1 MARLHTRRK
10 ADGAPR
16 IIAMPTMTD
25 PDTLNGLTVPFDP
38 KRIRDLPRVATPQ
51 DMALSVAL
59 VGLALLDRTTI
70 PTADLAR
77 MCGLTEADLAVAL
90 ARACGRKGD
99 GTPKF
104 FHATVSRGIVTLAVV
119 MQRLLRPERY
129 VRLSV
134 EALATAPTA
143 DHARLYVLAAEAAI
157 GDDRRGTHIV
167 SAPTNYLSLN
177 RAAEPDA
184 DLAAMVAWA
193 QAWFG
198 DATAGRILSGG
209 IDDDTIYVAAANTC
223 NWAYDHRAAP
233 RPWTDD
239 DYWKRSRLRER
250 DGQWDG
256 HDLSVDA
263 IRAAKVCEWIK
274 RDRCRVGA
282 RSIRTHWL
290 TALNMALA
298 GKSGADGERLL
309 ASIRE
314 HGATAAFERWTLA
327 KASRLDTPLPWVERV
342 ADEGAALRR
351 VAAANPDAPGLR
363 PYATDP
369 VRGEQLCH
377 LQYRWRVS
385 DPILNAYRAGQITRA
400 DCISSLASA
409 KVSYRVGGREPP
421 PLREHRVK
429 PNAVSRERLE
439 AMGLWLMMQSDMA
452 DSLIPVIWE
461 IVVCA
466 THYGAQYDG
475 IAALADA
482 MAERVAGS
490 PHWAGWQRAW
500 RQAGHGGEALEQAA
514 RRAFVEA
521 FEATADGGG
530 GAG

>member
-16 IIAMPTMTD
+16 IIAMPTTTD
-25 PDTLNGLTVPFDP
+25 PDTLDGLTVPVDP
-38 KRIRDLPRVATPQ
+38 KRIRDMPRITTPQ

-59 VGLALLDRTTI
+59 VGLALLGRTTI
-70 PTADLAR
+70 PAADLAR

-104 FHATVSRGIVTLAVV
+104 FRATVSQGIVTLAVI

-143 DHARLYVLAAEAAI
+143 DHARLYALAAEAAI
-157 GDDRRGTHIV
+157 GDDRKGTHV
-167 SAPTNYLSLN
+167 VRAPTDYIGLG
-177 RAAEPDA
+177 RAEDPDA
-184 DLAAMVAWA
+184 TLAGMVAWA
-193 QAWFG
+193 QGWFG
-198 DATAGRILSGG
+198 DETAGRILSAG
-209 IDDDTIYVAAANTC
+209 IDVGTIYVAANNTC

-256 HDLSVDA
+256 HDLSVDT

-274 RDRCRVGA
+274 RDSCRVGA

-314 HGATAAFERWTLA
+314 HGATAAFERWVLA
-327 KASRLDTPLPWVERV
+327 NASRLDAPSPWVEQI

-351 VAAANPDAPGLR
+351 IAAADPNAPGLR
-363 PYATDP
+363 PYAIDP
-369 VRGEQLCH
+369 VRGERLCY

-385 DPILNAYRAGQITRA
+385 DPILNAYRDGQISRA
-400 DCISSLASA
+400 DCMRSLAA
-409 KVSYRVGGREPP
+409 KKHEYRIGGLEPP
-421 PLREHRVK
+421 PIRERRAA
-429 PNAVSRERLE
+429 PNAVRKNRLE
-439 AMGLWLMMQSDMA
+439 AMGLWLMMRGEANSEVLAAWEMA
-452 DSLIPVIWE
+452 VS
-461 IVVCA
+461 A
-466 THYGAQYDG
+466 TLYGLQYDG

-482 MAERVAGS
+482 MTAEVVHS
-490 PHWAGWQRAW
+490 THWAGWQRAW
-500 RQAGHGGEALEQAA
+500 RQAGHGDEALEQAA
-514 RRAFVEA
+514 RRVFVEA
-521 FEATADGGG
+521 FEATAAKD
-530 GAG
+530 